1 MAPRHGTPVGSAA
14 QLAGAALAVLAALEP
29 GAARGASISV
39 EGGAIVLGNTQSSP
53 VVIRVDE
60 APGTEQ
66 LPLRL
71 SVNVGQFT
79 EPIRLGPGKY
89 RASYTPPATR
99 FPQVALVALWR
110 ETGADARI
118 DFLRIPLFGKTRV
131 RLAARPRAEV
141 RARVGIDAFGPV
153 LADRG
158 GRAEV
163 PIHVEPGVQQC
174 SVTIREA
181 SGAELTRQVPV
192 EVPPYNRL
200 TAALVPHA
208 VVADGQSTVRL
219 DVYYDLKGAQLD
231 PERIRVTPS
240 LGKATFERGARGVY
254 TYRYVPPPDVPASN
268 VTFQVSVAGD
278 PAARATA
285 QLALGLP
292 PPAAVLVTGPSRRLR
307 VGSGATGAV
316 TALVVDAAGMG
327 LPGLEV
333 TATAAGRPL
342 PAPTYRGGGAY
353 ELPLRAPD
361 VYPPGGVVPVR
372 VRARG
377 TGRTVDGS
385 LNLQLDAP
393 PVPSSISAR
402 FVPAQLPADGST
414 EARLVLEVRDVAGGP
429 LEHVQLVSL
438 ATHGVLGAAQERG
451 NGLYE
456 QVYRPPATLPDGDAA
471 IRVTDA
477 SGSFER
483 RFPIPL
489 RPRGRRLLLGAG
501 GGYTRSPGDAS
512 GARGFVD
519 AWVPFGGDV
528 ARFGAGLSAAY
539 GAATKTVSDPGGTLR
554 SRTTATFVPLSVR
567 LGWDAHAGRRLT
579 VTVGGGAAAAFAEF
593 RTSLS
598 GEVAHGVGLGGF
610 GFGDLAWALG
620 PGQVVLGLSW
630 GSVPVQTARYRLDP
644 GGLAGTLGFR
654 VGVL

>member
-1 MAPRHGTPVGSAA
+1 MARLPSTPAWTAVRVAA
-14 QLAGAALAVLAALEP
+14 VALAALQA

-39 EGGAIVLGNTQSSP
+39 EGGAIVLGTTQSSP
-53 VVIRVDE
+53 VVLRVDE

-71 SVNVGQFT
+71 SVNVGQFS
-79 EPIRLGPGKY
+79 EPTRLGPGKY
-89 RASYTPPATR
+89 RATYVPPATR

-118 DFLRIPLFGKTRV
+118 DFLRIPLFGKTRLRV
-131 RLAARPRAEV
+131 AARPRAEV

-153 LADRG
+153 AADRK

-174 SVTIREA
+174 AVTIREA
-181 SGAELTRQVPV
+181 GGAELAKQVAV

-208 VVADGQSTVRL
+208 VVADGRSTVRL
-219 DVYYDLKGAQLD
+219 DVYYDLKGARLD

-240 LGKATFERGARGVY
+240 AGKVSFERGARGVY

-268 VTFQVSVAGD
+268 VTFQVTVAGD

-285 QLALGLP
+285 QLSLGLP
-292 PPAAVLVTGPSRRLR
+292 PPATVLVTGPAQRLR
-307 VGSGATGAV
+307 VGSGASGAV
-316 TALVVDAAGMG
+316 SALVVDAAGMG

-342 PAPTYRGGGAY
+342 PAATYRGGGLY

-361 VYPPGGVVPVR
+361 LYPAGGVVTVR
-372 VRARG
+372 VHARG
-377 TGRTVDGS
+377 TGKAVEGS

-393 PVPSSISAR
+393 PVPTAITAR
-402 FVPAQLPADGST
+402 FVPSQVPADGST

-438 ATHGVLGAAQERG
+438 ATHGVVGAAQERG

-456 QVYRPPATLPDGDAA
+456 QAYRPPATLPDGDAA

-489 RPRGRRLLLGAG
+489 RAQGRRLLVGAG
-501 GGYTRSPGDAS
+501 AGYTRSPGDAS
-512 GARGFVD
+512 GARGLVE
-519 AWVPFGGDV
+519 AWLPFGGAV
-528 ARFGAGLSAAY
+528 ARFGAGLAAAY
-539 GAATKTVSDPGGTLR
+539 GTAGKTVSDPGGTLR
-554 SRTTATFVPLSVR
+554 SRTTATFVPVSLRV
-567 LGWDAHAGRRLT
+567 GWDAYAGRRLT
-579 VTVGGGAAAAFAEF
+579 LTIGGGATAALAEF

-598 GEVAHGVGLGGF
+598 GEVAHGLGLGGF

-620 PGQVVLGLSW
+620 PGQAVLGLSY
-630 GSVPVQTARYRLDP
+630 GSVPVETAHYRIDP
-644 GGLAGTLGFR
+644 GGLAATLGFR